1 MITYGPVA
9 GGGFDDWFL
18 SGVSGGTGATNI
30 RPSSLVKVP
39 RGLTRSMTISPV
51 LSLVLIPGMPP
62 VLVSANFSAPTMS
75 V

>member
-1 MITYGPVA
+1 MA
-9 GGGFDDWFL
+9 GDGLVDWFV
-18 SGVSGGTGATNI
+18 SGVLGGTGATNI

-39 RGLTRSMTISPV
+39 RGLTRLMTISPV

-62 VLVSANFSAPTMS
+62 FFVSANFSAPTMS